1 MKISNGEIFNAYDAL
16 GKLFEIEFPV
26 KTGLALSRLIG
37 KLTEPY
43 NEITRVKDKLVK
55 KHGIYD
61 GERNKDKSKD
71 FVPKKTGNVTVV
83 PEDETWESFIS
94 EYIEVMSED
103 RELAFDK
110 VKIPSKIDNETLK
123 IKLEILAPL
132 ERFIEVE

>member
-1 MKISNGEIFNAYDAL
+1 
-16 GKLFEIEFPV
+16 
-26 KTGLALSRLIG
+26 
-37 KLTEPY
+37 
-43 NEITRVKDKLVK
+43 
-55 KHGIYD
+55 
-61 GERNKDKSKD
+61 
-71 FVPKKTGNVTVV
+71 V

-123 IKLEILAPL
+123 VKLEILAPL